1 MNVKFIFIL
10 RDSIDY
16 LCDVILV
23 VNDGKIIK
31 VYKDVLVGVSLFFE
45 KLLNIDMKELWEG
58 VIYLKMLIELV
69 FGDILEFMY
78 IGCV

>member
-1 MNVKFIFIL
+1 MVYWCYFFESMEEMIKMFCSFLIMNVKFIFIL

-45 KLLNIDMKELWEG
+45 KLLNIDMKEL
-58 VIYLKMLIELV
+58 
-69 FGDILEFMY
+69 
-78 IGCV
+78 